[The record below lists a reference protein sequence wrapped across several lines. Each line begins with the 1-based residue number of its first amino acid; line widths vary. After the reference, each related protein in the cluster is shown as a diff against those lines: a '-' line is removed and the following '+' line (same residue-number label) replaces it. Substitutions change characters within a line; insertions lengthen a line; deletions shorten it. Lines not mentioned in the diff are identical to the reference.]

1 MNFLGMFSQWSGIKR
16 KEAGLIKAC
25 AITIEKHS
33 KIKKEKKEIKNKQ
46 HFLAC

>member
-33 KIKKEKKEIKNKQ
+33 KIKKEKEMKNKQ

>member
-1 MNFLGMFSQWSGIKR
+1 MNFLGMFSQWSEIKR

-33 KIKKEKKEIKNKQ
+33 KIKKEIKNKQ